1 MWRQTHVRFSTAARS
16 ALVLVALVAVRADIV
31 TVSNGTNTTLA
42 TAQPISLVSNLI
54 LNQMP
59 PNYTFGTA
67 QPVSPLFYGG
77 DVLGSIAA
85 STTQEFFGV
94 NVGVGQNLAM
104 QVSSTVPASQQT
116 ELLLY
121 DANGNLVAVASGNG
135 PDGHS
140 SVIDFTVPNGD
151 AGVWKTEVTSPSS
164 SFFNYNLRFTSPL
177 IYTTDVMGSFP
188 NLTDSGFYSVSAN
201 AGDNLHFSNMSTPA
215 GQSTELLLYDPNGN
229 LVAIASGNGPDGY
242 SSVIDFT
249 VPNGDAGNWVVQ
261 AADPGASL
269 YAYDLTI
276 QGATGFGPVDPLPT
290 SAVPE
295 PSSLSIFGAALA
307 GLVVFR
313 RRLTR

>member
-1 MWRQTHVRFSTAARS
+1 MGRQTHVRFSTTTRS
-16 ALVLVALVAVRADIV
+16 ALVLLALVAARADIV

-42 TAQPISLVSNLI
+42 TAQPISLVSDLI
-54 LNQMP
+54 LTQMP

-77 DVLGSIAA
+77 DVLGSISA

-94 NVGVGQNLAM
+94 SAGVGQNLAV
-104 QVSSTVPASQQT
+104 QVNSTVPASQTT

-121 DANGNLVAVASGNG
+121 DPNGNLVAVASGNG
-135 PDGHS
+135 SDGHS
-140 SVIDFTVPNGD
+140 SLIDYTIPNGD
-151 AGVWKTEVTSPSS
+151 AGVWKTEVTSPATNS
-164 SFFNYNLRFTSPL
+164 FNYNLRFTSPL

-188 NLTDSGFYSVSAN
+188 TLSDSGYYSVSSN
-201 AGDNLHFSNMSTPA
+201 VGDDLHFSDMSTPG
-215 GQSTELLLYDPNGN
+215 GQLTELLLYDPNGN
-229 LVAIASGNGPDGY
+229 LVAIAAGNGPDGH
-242 SSVIDFT
+242 SSLIDYT
-249 VPNGDAGNWVVQ
+249 VPTGDAGNWVVE
-261 AADPGASL
+261 AEDPGNSL

-276 QGATGFGPVDPLPT
+276 QGATGFGPVDPLPS

-295 PSSLSIFGAALA
+295 PSSLAIFGVALA